1 MASHAAFASQYVDLA
16 GDDALT
22 RVARILARDG
32 LVTFDRVYQ
41 RQSVVRLALR
51 LLAPWRHR
59 DADADGVT
67 VISDRGSI
75 ATRPGYAGFGA
86 RGLEPHTDSSALDLP
101 PRLVMLVCARSAD
114 CGGESYV
121 VDGAAVYHEL
131 ASRSPELLKALQ
143 QPRTVR
149 FASHWGSVFETVE
162 DGWMRIRLRLDGVEH
177 FTPPVTEAV
186 PVLRA
191 AIERHTREIVLLPGQ
206 GYLLDNW
213 RMLHGRRNFRG
224 PRLMY
229 RVLGD
234 PVAGCVL
241 PPGFAPSPGR
251 ALLPQQRIPECP
263 AALLSG
269 EIS

>member
-1 MASHAAFASQYVDLA
+1 MA
-16 GDDALT
+16 DDALT
-22 RVARILARDG
+22 RTARMLARDG
-32 LVTFDRVYQ
+32 VITFDRVHH
-41 RQSVVRLALR
+41 RQSVVRLALQ
-51 LLAPWRHR
+51 LLTPWRHR

-67 VISDRGSI
+67 VISDRGPI
-75 ATRPGYAGFGA
+75 ATHLGYAGFGA
-86 RGLEPHTDSSALDLP
+86 RGLEHHTDSSALDLP

-114 CGGESYV
+114 RGGESYV
-121 VDGAAVYHEL
+121 ADGATVYREL
-131 ASRSPELLKALQ
+131 ASQSPELLKALQ
-143 QPRTVR
+143 QPRTAR
-149 FASHWGSVFETVE
+149 FASHWGSVFETTG
-162 DGWMRIRLRLDGVEH
+162 DGRMRIRLRLDGVEH
-177 FTPPVTEAV
+177 FTTPAAEAV

-191 AIERHTREIVLLPGQ
+191 AIERHTREIALLPGQ

-241 PPGFAPSPGR
+241 PPGFAPSSR
-251 ALLPQQRIPECP
+251 QALLPQQRIPECP
-263 AALLSG
+263 AALPSG